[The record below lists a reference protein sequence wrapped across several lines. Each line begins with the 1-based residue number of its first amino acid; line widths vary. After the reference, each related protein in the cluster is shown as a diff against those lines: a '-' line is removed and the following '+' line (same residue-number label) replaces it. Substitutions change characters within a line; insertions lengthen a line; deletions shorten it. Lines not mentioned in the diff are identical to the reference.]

1 MTEIQK
7 PLPDT
12 RKRRL
17 KQVASLS
24 ALTLA
29 TLLGAPALAQEAQE
43 APVEDAAGPE
53 IADIIVTG
61 SRVRSSFE
69 QPTPVAIRSAA
80 DLQASQ
86 PAGIAQAL
94 MQAPQF
100 SNSNGPR
107 ANTLTSPVTAQG
119 NFLNLRGLGP
129 SRTLV
134 LVDGDRVPP
143 TTFDGL
149 VNVDTIPELLVSR
162 VDVVTAGVS
171 AVYGS
176 DAVSG
181 VINYVLDNK
190 FTGLKLNAQTGVS
203 TYGDAFGYRIGGA
216 YGTSFGDGRGRLV
229 LSAEHRDDEQ
239 IRQIDR
245 PETLR
250 QYGFGGRGARSNADI
265 AGTAAFPFQVF
276 ENVNWRTLTPYPNF
290 IAPSPFPNLPNIGI
304 VGTTFDAAG
313 NRIPVDQGT
322 YVSPVAQIGGSG
334 GLVDPQRTV
343 IPGTKST
350 RLFGRASFDLTSDI
364 TGFVQAN
371 FAHNRTPFQTAINF
385 GAFLPLQGNPFLPA
399 ASKFPFAAPGF
410 VPVGVAL
417 VFPSLADFGG
427 PTTTETNRS
436 WSIKTGIE
444 GKLGGSWDFR
454 AIYQHGK
461 VEQNVVSREINQQHL
476 FAALDVVSVNGTPT
490 CYINTVNP
498 TALPGCVPYNP
509 FGANKNTANLPAL
522 QSFLFG
528 DSIYDTTNTMDMFSV
543 NLNGQPVELPAG
555 PVSVSFGFEYR
566 KNSLVRTSNSD
577 PAIPFDVFDPGTP
590 ANPLDDGIRF
600 PTSRTRFNVSNIG
613 TINGGNNVKEANIE
627 LLVPVTDAN
636 SAIGE
641 LAVSGAGRWTDYS
654 TSGTVYTWKVGGTW
668 QPVDQVRFRGTVS
681 RDIRAPNLFELF
693 AGSTSSLLNFLPA
706 PPFQQLAETRSVLGG
721 GNINLTPEIA
731 KTISFGVVLQPVDR
745 LSLSVDYYDINLKD
759 AIQSRSVLDI
769 VGECAASRFTS
780 PVCANITL
788 DGGGSPTPAVVN
800 SAPNIDSVFAGPVNL
815 AFLRTKGLDIEAS
828 YVIPVS
834 SGQIRLGTTANVL
847 LSFRSQSGATAPLVS
862 QAGYIDIT
870 RSVLLQ
876 NAIQPKLRGTV
887 SAAYKSN
894 GGFGLFVQGR
904 YIGKLKQGEVPGLT
918 LGTQTFAYVDKEIN
932 PVMYVD
938 MNLSQT
944 IEAGP
949 LGSQLELFAN
959 VNNLFN
965 KRPPVIPSESNP
977 TGNFPTFA
985 QLYDIMGRYFTVGAR
1000 IKF

>member
-1 MTEIQK
+1 MQHFTMGADMRNK
-7 PLPDT
+7 MSL
-12 RKRRL
+12 L
-17 KQVASLS
+17 AGVCVAAVSF
-24 ALTLA
+24 
-29 TLLGAPALAQEAQE
+29 PAFAQEANTAQAADDITE
-43 APVEDAAGPE
+43 A
-53 IADIIVTG
+53 IIVTG

-69 QPTPVAIRSAA
+69 QPTPVAIRTAA
-80 DLQASQ
+80 DLQNSQ
-86 PAGIAQAL
+86 PAGIAFAL
-94 MQAPQF
+94 VQAPQF

-107 ANTLTSPVTAQG
+107 ANTLTSPTTAQG
-119 NFLNLRGLGP
+119 NFLNLRGLGA
-129 SRTLV
+129 SRTLI

-143 TTFDGL
+143 TSFDGL
-149 VNVDTIPELLVSR
+149 VNVDVIPELLVSR

-181 VINYVLDNK
+181 VVNYIIDNK

-216 YGTSFGDGRGRLV
+216 YGTSFGEGRGHLV

-239 IRQIDR
+239 IRQNDR
-245 PETLR
+245 PETFR
-250 QYGFGGRGARSNADI
+250 QYGLGGRGARSEADV
-265 AGTAAFPFQVF
+265 AGTAAFPFQLF
-276 ENVNWRTLTPYPNF
+276 ENVNWRTLTPYPTF
-290 IAPSPFPNLPNIGI
+290 LAPSPFPGLPDIGNL
-304 VGTTFDAAG
+304 GTTFDAAG
-313 NRIPVDQGT
+313 NRVPLDPGI

-334 GLVDPQRTV
+334 GIVDPQRTA

-350 RLFGRASFDLTSDI
+350 RLFGRASFDLTSNI
-364 TGFVQAN
+364 NAFVQGN
-371 FAHNRTPFQTAINF
+371 YAHNRTPFQTAINF

-399 ASKFPFAAPGF
+399 AAKFPFPVPGF
-410 VPVGVAL
+410 VPVGVSL

-427 PTTTETNRS
+427 PSTTETNRS
-436 WSIKTGIE
+436 WSIKAGIE

-454 AIYQHGK
+454 AVYQHGK
-461 VEQNVVSREINQQHL
+461 VEQNVVSREVEQQHL

-509 FGANKNTANLPAL
+509 FGANKNAANLPAL
-522 QSFLFG
+522 EAFLFG
-528 DSIYDTTNTMDMFSV
+528 KSIYDTTNTMDMFSANV
-543 NLNGQPVELPAG
+543 NGQPIELPAG

-600 PTSRTRFNVSNIG
+600 PTARTRFNVSNIG
-613 TINGGNNVKEANIE
+613 VINGSNDVKEANIE
-627 LLVPVTDAN
+627 LLVPVTAAD

-654 TSGTVYTWKVGGTW
+654 TSGTVYTWKAGLTW
-668 QPVDQVRFRGTVS
+668 APIEQIRFRGTRS

-693 AGSTSSLLNFLPA
+693 AGATSGLQNFLP
-706 PPFQQLAETRSVLGG
+706 PRPFAQVNNTRAILGG
-721 GNINLTPEIA
+721 GNANLQPEVA
-731 KTISFGVVLQPVDR
+731 NTLSFGVVVQPVSG
-745 LSLSVDYYDINLKD
+745 LNLSVDYYDIDLD
-759 AIQSRSVLDI
+759 QAIQPRTVQDI
-769 VGECAASRFTS
+769 LGECASSNFAS

-788 DGGGSPTPAVVN
+788 DGGGSPTPAILN
-800 SAPNIDSVFAGPVNL
+800 SPPDIDTIFAGPVNL
-815 AFLRTKGLDIEAS
+815 AFLRTKGIDIEAN
-828 YVIPVS
+828 YTIPLS
-834 SGQIRLGTTANVL
+834 SGQLRFGASANVL
-847 LSFRSQSGATAPLVS
+847 LSFKSQSGSTAPLVS
-862 QAGYIDIT
+862 QAGYIDIQ

-894 GGFGLFVQGR
+894 GGFGLFLQGR

-918 LGTQTFAYVDKEIN
+918 LGTQTFAYVDKEID

-965 KRPPVIPSESNP
+965 RRPPVIPSEGNP

-985 QLYDIMGRYFTVGAR
+985 QLYDVMGRYFTVGAR